1 MNYNYY
7 IDFINYIGLVYTKK
21 MEGEKCI
28 AAEVINSK
36 HICKM
41 ASDALKVTYQAVSKF
56 NRRPAG
62 CYWSGSNAY
71 YNEPAVMSA
80 SAEYTGARGGIC
92 FSKGIPTCQIH
103 IDAATKSNMYDVF
116 LITIIPF

>member
-28 AAEVINSK
+28 AAEVIDSK

-80 SAEYTGARGGIC
+80 SAEYTGTRGGIC

-103 IDAATKSNMYDVF
+103 IDAATKSTT
-116 LITIIPF
+116 TIKYV